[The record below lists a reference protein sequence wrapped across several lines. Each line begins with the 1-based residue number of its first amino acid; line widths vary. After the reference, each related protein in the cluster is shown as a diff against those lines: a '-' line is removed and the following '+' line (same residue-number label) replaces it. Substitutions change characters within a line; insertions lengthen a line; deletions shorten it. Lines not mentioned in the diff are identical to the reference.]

1 MHDSRG
7 KLRKSMIYS
16 SSFEGQEMRK
26 QLCFKKNGRRQ
37 AGFTLIELMIVVAV
51 IAVIVS
57 LALPVYTS
65 YTIRAKVGEALS
77 VAAAAKT
84 AVSATCIEDPT
95 IDPLTDSNAGHAFAA
110 SKYVASIGFSGSC
123 RDPVITVTTQNTGA
137 PAPIDLVLTGN
148 MPADAGRMNWVCTA
162 NTANRNVPAECRS

>member
-1 MHDSRG
+1 MKMH
-7 KLRKSMIYS
+7 
-16 SSFEGQEMRK
+16 
-26 QLCFKKNGRRQ
+26 LCCAERCRRQ
-37 AGFTLIELMIVVAV
+37 AGFTLIELMIVVAAL
-51 IAVIVS
+51 AVIVS

-84 AVSATCIEDPT
+84 AVAATCIEDPT
-95 IDPLTDSNAGHAFAA
+95 IDPLTDSDAGYTFTA

-123 RDPVITVTTQNTGA
+123 RNPVITVTTRNTGA
-137 PAPIDLVLTGN
+137 PAPIELILTGDIGD
-148 MPADAGRMNWVCTA
+148 DAGRLNWVCTA